1 MNNSIRKKIEFYC
14 AYQERCHME
23 VNKKLNKLGVY
34 GDEIDRYLSHLID
47 KNFLNET
54 RFSENYVRG
63 KFNSNDWGKIKII
76 QELKSRKISTW
87 NINNALSE
95 ICDEDYLKK
104 IRGLSI
110 KIIKENSG
118 IPKEKIKEK
127 ILNKLQYKGWEK
139 ELIFKEINTLIN

>member
-1 MNNSIRKKIEFYC
+1 MNDSIRKKIEFYC

-34 GDEIDRYLSHLID
+34 GDEIDKYLCHLID
-47 KNFLNET
+47 NNFLNET

-63 KFNSNDWGKIKII
+63 KFNNNDWGKIKII

-104 IRGLSI
+104 IRGNNEYRIQIST
-110 KIIKENSG
+110 KSH
-118 IPKEKIKEK
+118 
-127 ILNKLQYKGWEK
+127 
-139 ELIFKEINTLIN
+139 

>member
-34 GDEIDRYLSHLID
+34 GDEIDKYLCHLTD
-47 KNFLNET
+47 NNFLNET

-63 KFNSNDWGKIKII
+63 KFNNNDWGKIKII

-127 ILNKLQYKGWEK
+127 ILNRLQYKGWEK

>member
-1 MNNSIRKKIEFYC
+1 MNNSIRKKIEYYC
-14 AYQERCHME
+14 AYQERCHTE

-34 GDEIDRYLSHLID
+34 GDEIDKYLCHLTD
-47 KNFLNET
+47 NNFLNET

-63 KFNSNDWGKIKII
+63 KINNKDWGKIKII

-127 ILNKLQYKGWEK
+127 ILNRLQYKGWEK

>member
-1 MNNSIRKKIEFYC
+1 
-14 AYQERCHME
+14 ME

-34 GDEIDRYLSHLID
+34 GDEIDKYLCHLID
-47 KNFLNET
+47 NNFLNET

-87 NINNALSE
+87 NINNALSK
-95 ICDEDYLKK
+95 ICDEDYFKK

-118 IPKEKIKEK
+118 ILKEKIKEK

>member
-1 MNNSIRKKIEFYC
+1 
-14 AYQERCHME
+14 ME

-34 GDEIDRYLSHLID
+34 GDEIDKYLSHLID

-118 IPKEKIKEK
+118 IQKEKIKEK

-139 ELIFKEINTLIN
+139 ELIFKEINILIN

>member
-1 MNNSIRKKIEFYC
+1 MNDSIRKKIEFYC

-34 GDEIDRYLSHLID
+34 GDEIDKYLCHLID
-47 KNFLNET
+47 NNFLNET

-87 NINNALSE
+87 NINNALSK
-95 ICDEDYLKK
+95 ICDEDYFKK

>member
-34 GDEIDRYLSHLID
+34 GDEIDKYLSHLID

-95 ICDEDYLKK
+95 ICDEDYFKK

-139 ELIFKEINTLIN
+139 ELIFKEINILIN

>member
-34 GDEIDRYLSHLID
+34 GDEIDKYLSHLID

-63 KFNSNDWGKIKII
+63 KFNNNDWGKIKII

>member
-1 MNNSIRKKIEFYC
+1 
-14 AYQERCHME
+14 ME

-34 GDEIDRYLSHLID
+34 GDEIDKYLSHLID

-118 IPKEKIKEK
+118 IQKEKIKEK

>member
-1 MNNSIRKKIEFYC
+1 MNDSIRKKIEFYC

-23 VNKKLNKLGVY
+23 VHKKLNKLGVY
-34 GDEIDRYLSHLID
+34 ADEIDKYLCHLID
-47 KNFLNET
+47 TNFLNET

-63 KFNSNDWGKIKII
+63 KFNNTDWGKIKII

>member
-1 MNNSIRKKIEFYC
+1 
-14 AYQERCHME
+14 ME

-34 GDEIDRYLSHLID
+34 GDEIDKYLCHLID
-47 KNFLNET
+47 NNFLNET

-63 KFNSNDWGKIKII
+63 KFNNNDWGKIKII

>member
-1 MNNSIRKKIEFYC
+1 MNDSIRKKIEFYC

-34 GDEIDRYLSHLID
+34 GDEIDKYLCHLID
-47 KNFLNET
+47 NNFLNET

-63 KFNSNDWGKIKII
+63 KFNNNDWGKIKII

>member
-1 MNNSIRKKIEFYC
+1 
-14 AYQERCHME
+14 ME
-23 VNKKLNKLGVY
+23 VHKKLNKLGVY
-34 GDEIDRYLSHLID
+34 GDEIDKYLCHLID
-47 KNFLNET
+47 TNFLNET

-87 NINNALSE
+87 NINNALSK
-95 ICDEDYLKK
+95 ICDEDYFKK

>member
-1 MNNSIRKKIEFYC
+1 
-14 AYQERCHME
+14 ME

-34 GDEIDRYLSHLID
+34 GDEIDKYLSHLID

-95 ICDEDYLKK
+95 ICDEDYFKK

-118 IPKEKIKEK
+118 IQKEKIKEK

-139 ELIFKEINTLIN
+139 ELIFEEINTLIN

>member
-1 MNNSIRKKIEFYC
+1 
-14 AYQERCHME
+14 ME
-23 VNKKLNKLGVY
+23 VHKKLNKLGVY
-34 GDEIDRYLSHLID
+34 GDEIDKYLCHLID
-47 KNFLNET
+47 NNFLNET

-63 KFNSNDWGKIKII
+63 KFNNNDWGKIKII

-118 IPKEKIKEK
+118 IQKEKIKEK

-139 ELIFKEINTLIN
+139 ELIFKEINILIN

>member
-1 MNNSIRKKIEFYC
+1 
-14 AYQERCHME
+14 ME

-34 GDEIDRYLSHLID
+34 GDEIDKYLSHLID

-63 KFNSNDWGKIKII
+63 IFNYYDWGKIKII

-127 ILNKLQYKGWEK
+127 NLNKLQYKGCEK
-139 ELIFKEINTLIN
+139 ELIFKEINILIK

>member
-1 MNNSIRKKIEFYC
+1 
-14 AYQERCHME
+14 ME

-34 GDEIDRYLSHLID
+34 GDEIDKYLSHLID

-63 KFNSNDWGKIKII
+63 KFNNNDWGKIKII

-118 IPKEKIKEK
+118 IQKEKIKEK
-127 ILNKLQYKGWEK
+127 ILNELQYKGWEK

>member
-1 MNNSIRKKIEFYC
+1 
-14 AYQERCHME
+14 ME

-34 GDEIDRYLSHLID
+34 GDEIDKYLCHLTD
-47 KNFLNET
+47 NNFLNET

-63 KFNSNDWGKIKII
+63 KFNNNDWGKIKII

-118 IPKEKIKEK
+118 IAKEKIKEK
-127 ILNKLQYKGWEK
+127 ILNRLQYKGWEK

>member
-1 MNNSIRKKIEFYC
+1 M
-14 AYQERCHME
+14 
-23 VNKKLNKLGVY
+23 GVY
-34 GDEIDRYLSHLID
+34 GDEIDKYLSHLID

-63 KFNSNDWGKIKII
+63 KFNNNDWGKIKII

>member
-1 MNNSIRKKIEFYC
+1 MVCKGEALLNEKSTSNRRCRLYWHSFNSMNNSIRKKIEFYC

-34 GDEIDRYLSHLID
+34 GDEIDKYLSHLID

-63 KFNSNDWGKIKII
+63 KFNNNDWGKIKII

-95 ICDEDYLKK
+95 ICDEDYLKNANL
-104 IRGLSI
+104 RYS
-110 KIIKENSG
+110 
-118 IPKEKIKEK
+118 
-127 ILNKLQYKGWEK
+127 Q
-139 ELIFKEINTLIN
+139 